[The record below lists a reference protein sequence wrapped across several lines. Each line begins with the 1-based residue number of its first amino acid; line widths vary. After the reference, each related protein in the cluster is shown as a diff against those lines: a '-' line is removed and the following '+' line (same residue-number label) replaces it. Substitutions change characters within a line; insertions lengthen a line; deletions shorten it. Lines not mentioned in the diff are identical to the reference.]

1 VTGLVE
7 RMGRG
12 AEPSGAA
19 EQGGTAM
26 TAPILDQIPAD
37 QDQSM
42 TTPPRR
48 PRRGLAVLL
57 AGTLVLLATGIGV
70 GAAVANRP
78 KPAAS
83 APPAAAPSVASEQPA
98 AATPAVQAGPA
109 QQQTSQGKQT
119 AAPAAG
125 GGSASGSAALTDG
138 KHDAYIRK
146 LDIRGRTVVVDV
158 VQVFKDKAAVEAAV
172 QDGRSRQDAQYL
184 SVWVRNQN
192 PRLRTL
198 PLASGFTVDLLG
210 GCEDSTLSQEA
221 LLKKLADN
229 ARIAGVYY
237 YTLTVKDGAVQRI
250 DEHLAVNAC

>member
-1 VTGLVE
+1 
-7 RMGRG
+7 
-12 AEPSGAA
+12 
-19 EQGGTAM
+19 M
-26 TAPILDQIPAD
+26 TAPILDQAPAD
-37 QDQSM
+37 QYQSM

-48 PRRGLAVLL
+48 RRRGLAVLT

-70 GAAVANRP
+70 GAAIASRP
-78 KPAAS
+78 EPTAS
-83 APPAAAPSVASEQPA
+83 APPASAPSVALEQPA
-98 AATPAVQAGPA
+98 AATPAAQAGLA
-109 QQQTSQGKQT
+109 QQQPTQGKQT
-119 AAPAAG
+119 PGPAAG
-125 GGSASGSAALTDG
+125 GGTTGQPAALADG

-146 LDIRGRTVVVDV
+146 LDTRGRTVVVDV
-158 VQVFKDKAAVEAAV
+158 VQVFKDKDAVEAAV
-172 QDGRSRQDAQYL
+172 QDGKSRQDAQYL

-198 PLASGFTVDLLG
+198 PLASGFKVDLIG

-221 LLKKLADN
+221 LLKKLAEN